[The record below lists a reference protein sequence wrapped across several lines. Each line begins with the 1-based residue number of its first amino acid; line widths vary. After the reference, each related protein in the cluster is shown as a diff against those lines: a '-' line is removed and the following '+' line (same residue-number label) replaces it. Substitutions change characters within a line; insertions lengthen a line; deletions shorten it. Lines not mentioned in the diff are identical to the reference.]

1 MEKRELYDG
10 IQDLETQTEM
20 MLSQLAE
27 VRKALT
33 EVMEENA
40 ELRIENQHLHDFIN
54 EQKDNAE
61 NDNKKNRPRSSKSR
75 ENLEHLFN
83 EGFHVCIEFYG
94 AHREN
99 DESCIFCNEILNR

>member
-10 IQDLETQTEM
+10 IKDLESQTEL
-20 MLSQLAE
+20 MLTQFTE

-54 EQKDNAE
+54 EQKKMWKTIIRRADHVHLNLVKTWSTYLMKDSMSA
-61 NDNKKNRPRSSKSR
+61 SSFMDHIVKTMKAVFSVMKS
-75 ENLEHLFN
+75 
-83 EGFHVCIEFYG
+83 
-94 AHREN
+94 
-99 DESCIFCNEILNR
+99 